1 MRQAVDTF
9 ARTTDGKVANE
20 TSSGMSF
27 YSGSQG
33 NGGVADASNMQNL
46 GILYIASQDGAQMA
60 KVLATPESVQV
71 IKQIAIAGVRDYAR
85 SGSAA
90 NA

>member
-1 MRQAVDTF
+1 
-9 ARTTDGKVANE
+9 
-20 TSSGMSF
+20 MS
-27 YSGSQG
+27 YITGSQAQDSQSIDG
-33 NGGVADASNMQNL
+33 MKNL
-46 GILYIASQDGAQMA
+46 GVLYIASQDGAQMA

-90 NA
+90 NS